1 VRATSNSV
9 IHEEA
14 HHPREN
20 LLSVQCKKV
29 RPRRRGVGGRL
40 KSTPTSAVSALSDR
54 GPVTPAASTAGGQA
68 PGDVGTLRQLWRFH
82 SYGQAELRSL
92 VLGVGMRACELA
104 ADLATPWPLALV
116 IDDLLRGGHK
126 SGPLNHVATWFGG
139 SAVAMLAVAAVAVLM
154 ITVASGVFDYLG
166 DRFMNGAGERIS
178 SRIRSDVFGHVERL
192 PQEYHDRQAIGELTS
207 RVVTDTERIEGSLTD
222 LFSTLLPGVLALLG
236 TAVVL
241 VAVDWRLGLITLCAA
256 PLVFLTAVH
265 YARLTRV
272 NSRERRAAVGDLTG
286 FVTESLQGIRTV
298 HAFGSQD
305 LEDRRFGSTNKT
317 VLNIGLRG
325 VDLSARF
332 TPALESVAAIG
343 TAVLLFVGGDGVL
356 QGWWTVG
363 LLVVVTN
370 YLNNILKPM
379 KQLAKLLP
387 SFTQGAASAERV
399 AAILDE
405 RRAHVGSPEGLPT
418 RVSGEI
424 ELRGVGLDYGRGPV
438 LNRLDLTIEAGER
451 IALLGGNGAGKSTTL
466 ALIGGLYRPT
476 SGCVLLDG
484 LSVPDIAEHWLHQ
497 QVAMVLQDTFLFS
510 GTLADNLRYGRPDAT
525 DEQVAQVAED
535 ALVTEFA
542 DRLPDGL
549 NTTISAGG
557 IGLSGGQRQRVG
569 IARALL
575 VDAPVVLLDEP
586 TAGLDNAAEEL
597 VVLALTR
604 LVEGRT
610 VIMTTH
616 QPALTRLAT
625 RTVHLHR
632 GRVLDGAPL
641 TVGAAA

>member
-1 VRATSNSV
+1 
-9 IHEEA
+9 
-14 HHPREN
+14 
-20 LLSVQCKKV
+20 
-29 RPRRRGVGGRL
+29 
-40 KSTPTSAVSALSDR
+40 
-54 GPVTPAASTAGGQA
+54 
-68 PGDVGTLRQLWRFH
+68 
-82 SYGQAELRSL
+82 
-92 VLGVGMRACELA
+92 
-104 ADLATPWPLALV
+104 
-116 IDDLLRGGHK
+116 
-126 SGPLNHVATWFGG
+126 
-139 SAVAMLAVAAVAVLM
+139 
-154 ITVASGVFDYLG
+154 VFDYLG
-166 DRFMNGAGERIS
+166 DRFMNGAGERMS
-178 SRIRSDVFGHVERL
+178 SRIRADVFGHVERL

-241 VAVDWRLGLITLCAA
+241 IAVDWHLGLITLCAA
-256 PLVFLTAVH
+256 PLVFLTAVR

-272 NSRERRAAVGDLTG
+272 NSRQRRAAVGELTG

-305 LEDRRFGSTNKT
+305 LEDRRFGSTNNR

-343 TAVLLFVGGDGVL
+343 TAVLLFVGGYGVL
-356 QGWWTVG
+356 HNWWSVG
-363 LLVVVTN
+363 LLVVVTS
-370 YLNNILKPM
+370 YLQNILKPM

-405 RRAHVGSPEGLPT
+405 PRAHVASPVGLPT
-418 RVSGEI
+418 RVSGAI
-424 ELRGVGLDYGRGPV
+424 ELRRVGLDYGRGPV
-438 LNRLDLTIEAGER
+438 LNRLDLTIKAGER

-476 SGCVLLDG
+476 SGRVLLDG
-484 LSVPDIAEHWLHQ
+484 LSVPDVAEHWLHQ

-525 DEQVAQVAED
+525 DEQIAQVAED

-557 IGLSGGQRQRVG
+557 VGLSGGQRQRVG

-586 TAGLDNAAEEL
+586 TAGLDNTAEEL

-632 GRVLDGAPL
+632 GRVLDEAP
-641 TVGAAA
+641 VNVEAAA

>member
-1 VRATSNSV
+1 M
-9 IHEEA
+9 
-14 HHPREN
+14 
-20 LLSVQCKKV
+20 SVQCEEV
-29 RPRRRGVGGRL
+29 RQRRPNVGRWR
-40 KSTPTSAVSALSDR
+40 KNAQTPTVSTLPDH
-54 GPVTPAASTAGGQA
+54 GPVKAAAEKTASGRA
-68 PGDVGTLRQLWRFH
+68 PGDIGTLRQLWRFR
-82 SYGQAELRSL
+82 SYGQTEMRWL

-116 IDDLLRGGHK
+116 IDDLLRGQHK

-139 SAVAMLAVAAVAVLM
+139 SAVAMLAVASVAVLL

-222 LFSTLLPGVLALLG
+222 LFSVLLPGVLALLG
-236 TAVVL
+236 TAAVL
-241 VAVDWRLGLITLCAA
+241 IAVDWQLGLITLCAA
-256 PLVFLTAVH
+256 PLVFFTAVR

-272 NSRERRAAVGDLTG
+272 NSRQRRAAVGELTG

-305 LEDRRFGSTNKT
+305 LEDRRFGSTNNR
-317 VLNIGLRG
+317 VLSIGLRG

-343 TAVLLFVGGDGVL
+343 TAVLLFVGGFGVL
-356 QGWWTVG
+356 HSWWTVG

-370 YLNNILKPM
+370 YLQNILKPM

-405 RRAHVGSPEGLPT
+405 PRAHVASPAGLPA
-418 RVSGEI
+418 RVAGEI
-424 ELRGVGLDYGRGPV
+424 ELRNVCLDYGRGPV
-438 LNRLDLTIEAGER
+438 LNRLDLTVEAGER

-476 SGCVLLDG
+476 SGGVLLDG
-484 LSVPDIAEHWLHQ
+484 LSVPDVAEHWLHQ

-525 DEQVAQVAED
+525 DEQIAQVAED

-549 NTTISAGG
+549 NTTIAAGG
-557 IGLSGGQRQRVG
+557 VGLSGGQRQRVG

-586 TAGLDNAAEEL
+586 TAGLDNTAEEL

-625 RTVHLHR
+625 RTVHLQR
-632 GRVLDGAPL
+632 GRVLDEAPA

>member
-1 VRATSNSV
+1 MA
-9 IHEEA
+9 
-14 HHPREN
+14 
-20 LLSVQCKKV
+20 
-29 RPRRRGVGGRL
+29 RRR
-40 KSTPTSAVSALSDR
+40 KNTQNPAVSDR
-54 GPVTPAASTAGGQA
+54 GPIKAAAAKTADGQA
-68 PGDVGTLRQLWRFH
+68 PADIGTLRQLWRFR
-82 SYGQAELRSL
+82 SYGQAELRWL
-92 VLGVGMRACELA
+92 VLGVGMRALELA

-116 IDDLLRGGHK
+116 IDDLLRGQHK
-126 SGPLNHVATWFGG
+126 SGPLNHVAAWFGG
-139 SAVAMLAVAAVAVLM
+139 SPVAMLAVASVAVLL

-166 DRFMNGAGERIS
+166 DVFMNGAGERMS

-222 LFSTLLPGVLALLG
+222 LFSVLLPGVLALLG

-241 VAVDWRLGLITLCAA
+241 IAVDWQLGLITLCAA
-256 PLVFLTAVH
+256 PLVFLTAVR

-272 NSRERRAAVGDLTG
+272 NSRQRRAAVGELTG

-305 LEDRRFGSTNKT
+305 LEDRRFGSTNSR

-343 TAVLLFVGGDGVL
+343 TAVLLFVGGFGVL
-356 QGWWTVG
+356 HSWWTVG

-370 YLNNILKPM
+370 YLQNILKPM

-405 RRAHVGSPEGLPT
+405 PRAHVASPVGMPA
-418 RVSGEI
+418 RVGGEI
-424 ELRGVGLDYGRGPV
+424 ELRGVCLDYGRGPV
-438 LNRLDLTIEAGER
+438 LNGMDLTIEAGER

-466 ALIGGLYRPT
+466 ALIGGLYQPT
-476 SGCVLLDG
+476 SGRVLLDG
-484 LSVPDIAEHWLHQ
+484 LSVPDVAEHWLHQ

-525 DEQVAQVAED
+525 DEEVAQVAED

-549 NTTISAGG
+549 NTTIAAGG
-557 IGLSGGQRQRVG
+557 VGLSGGQRQRVG

-586 TAGLDNAAEEL
+586 TAGLDNTAEEL

-625 RTVHLHR
+625 RTVNLQR
-632 GRVLDGAPL
+632 GRVLEGEAPL